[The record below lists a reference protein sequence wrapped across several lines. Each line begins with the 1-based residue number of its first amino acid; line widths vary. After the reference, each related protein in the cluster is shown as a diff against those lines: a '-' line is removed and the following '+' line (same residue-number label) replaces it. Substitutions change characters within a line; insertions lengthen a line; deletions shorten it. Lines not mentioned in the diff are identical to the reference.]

1 MVFVCDFGFLTFFAS
16 IKPVK
21 IKWINDIFCY
31 IGWIVLGIYLTHAF
45 AFIIVG
51 HLFFNDP
58 VSTYSCGYFVGKFL
72 SFFLGSIIL
81 SIIMTHFVHLH
92 EKLIFKFYNNYKEKK
107 TKLVNNK
114 QEK

>member
-1 MVFVCDFGFLTFFAS
+1 MHT
-16 IKPVK
+16 
-21 IKWINDIFCY
+21 
-31 IGWIVLGIYLTHAF
+31 F
-45 AFIIVG
+45 AFVIVG

-81 SIIMTHFVHLH
+81 SIIMTHFIHLH
-92 EKLIFKFYNNYKEKK
+92 ETLIFKFYNNYKVKK
-107 TKLVNNK
+107 EKLVNSDK